1 MEPKQAIVPVRLDQP
16 EQQHGDSSESKAK
29 VAFQLT
35 DSTKHITVQV
45 YNGIDK
51 YILYTLL
58 KGLSE

>member
-1 MEPKQAIVPVRLDQP
+1 MERKQDIVPVRLDQTT
-16 EQQHGDSSESKAK
+16 ENHRTISQSKPK

-35 DSTKHITVQV
+35 NSEKNQTIRV

-58 KGLSE
+58 KGLNE

>member
-1 MEPKQAIVPVRLDQP
+1 MKPRQEIVPVHVSRSNQSHNPNSQP
-16 EQQHGDSSESKAK
+16 K
-29 VAFQLT
+29 VAFQMSHLEKNPT
-35 DSTKHITVQV
+35 FRV

>member
-1 MEPKQAIVPVRLDQP
+1 MKPRQEIVPVHVSHSNQSNNP
-16 EQQHGDSSESKAK
+16 NSQSKPK
-29 VAFQLT
+29 VAFQMSHSEKNLT
-35 DSTKHITVQV
+35 FRV

>member
-1 MEPKQAIVPVRLDQP
+1 MERKQDIVPIRLEQP
-16 EQQHGDSSESKAK
+16 TEKHGTNSQPNSK

-35 DSTKHITVQV
+35 DSEKNRTIRV

>member
-1 MEPKQAIVPVRLDQP
+1 MERKQDIVPVRLEQTTENHGTTSQP
-16 EQQHGDSSESKAK
+16 KPK

-35 DSTKHITVQV
+35 DSEKNRTIRV

-58 KGLSE
+58 KGLNE

>member
-1 MEPKQAIVPVRLDQP
+1 MERKQDIVPIRL
-16 EQQHGDSSESKAK
+16 EQTTENHRDTSQSKSK
-29 VAFQLT
+29 VAFQLI
-35 DSTKHITVQV
+35 DSEKNQTIRV